1 MLTAGNLDFSVIRG
15 IAFDTVILECK
26 DDNLT
31 VTGALTPDAT
41 GTYTPAGN
49 FNGYPLWL
57 LEGAPAYFCYYD
69 PTYTTYLI
77 SEDLSTDP
85 VTNGWVLNPFSTDPN
100 GVYLAGGTYVGAAT
114 VTNNPTDLTGYS
126 AEAKVRRSNKV
137 GAEVLWDLAPV
148 VTSPIIGQV
157 TIPAISKDDT
167 KDFEFL
173 GENRWDFVL
182 VNTISSERFGP
193 YAMGRFV
200 VSDNITQVIP

>member
-1 MLTAGNLDFSVIRG
+1 MLTAGLLDFSVIRG

-41 GTYTPAGN
+41 GTYTPAGS

-57 LEGAPAYFCYYD
+57 LEGAPAYFLYYH
-69 PTYTTYLI
+69 TTLTTYVI
-77 SEDLSTDP
+77 SADLTTDP
-85 VTNGWVLNPFSTDPN
+85 ITSAWALNPFSTDPN
-100 GVYLAGGTYVGAAT
+100 GVYLPATYTGAAT
-114 VTNNPTDLTGYS
+114 VTNNPVDLTGYS

-148 VTSPIIGQV
+148 VTSPIVGQV
-157 TIPAISKDDT
+157 TIPAISKSDT
-167 KDFEFL
+167 EDFEFL

-182 VNTISSERFGP
+182 VNDLSGERFGP

-200 VSDNITQVIP
+200 VSDNITQPVT